1 MVKMPSL
8 DDLAQG
14 DKVGYPKMEVSIHL
28 GSEAQHRPPRAPGI
42 QVVHIYTPGQHSYIR
57 LFKFFVFFMT
67 WTGARVMDMTKVFVV
82 QT

>member
-28 GSEAQHRPPRAPGI
+28 GSEAQHRPPRAPGTYMMHI
-42 QVVHIYTPGQHSYIR
+42 QTCRPNTSTQKVKVWEISISLFSVVKGI
-57 LFKFFVFFMT
+57 F
-67 WTGARVMDMTKVFVV
+67 
-82 QT
+82 